1 MPEGSELSAHEWD
14 VVIEALQDA
23 MFFRDARSRVPK
35 MSEDSKRRD
44 RDKVAEYQALA
55 VKLKQAGRP

>member
-1 MPEGSELSAHEWD
+1 MPGGADLTARELD
-14 VVIEALQDA
+14 VVVEALQDA

-35 MSEDSKRRD
+35 MSEDSMKRD

-55 VKLKQAGRP
+55 VKLRAKR

>member
-1 MPEGSELSAHEWD
+1 MPEGGDLSSHELE

-35 MSEDSKRRD
+35 MSDDSKKRD
-44 RDKVAEYQALA
+44 RVKVAEYEALA

>member
-1 MPEGSELSAHEWD
+1 VPEGGDLSAHERD
-14 VVIEALQDA
+14 LVVEALQDA

-55 VKLKQAGRP
+55 VKLRGNR

>member
-1 MPEGSELSAHEWD
+1 VPEGGDLSAHELE
-14 VVIEALQDA
+14 VVVEALQDA

-44 RDKVAEYQALA
+44 RVKVAEYQALA

>member
-1 MPEGSELSAHEWD
+1 MPEDLQPTRQELD
-14 VVIEALQDA
+14 LLVDALQDA

-35 MSEDSKRRD
+35 MSADSKKRD

-55 VKLKQAGRP
+55 VKLRSKR

>member
-1 MPEGSELSAHEWD
+1 MPEDGELSPRELE
-14 VVIEALQDA
+14 VVVEALQDA

-35 MSEDSKRRD
+35 MSADSKKRD

-55 VKLKQAGRP
+55 VKLRGKP

>member
-1 MPEGSELSAHEWD
+1 MPEDGELSPRELE
-14 VVIEALQDA
+14 VLVEALQDA

-35 MSEDSKRRD
+35 MSADSKKRD

-55 VKLKQAGRP
+55 VKLRGKP

>member
-1 MPEGSELSAHEWD
+1 
-14 VVIEALQDA
+14 

-44 RDKVAEYQALA
+44 RVKVAEYQALA